1 MESKQVQTIR
11 NYFMICVD
19 GKATERV
26 GEFFAEDAIIYRP
39 DCGRTLKGLVEFEA
53 KLKSCVTERLSLIHI

>member
-11 NYFMICVD
+11 NYFKICVD

-26 GEFFAEDAIIYRP
+26 GNFS
-39 DCGRTLKGLVEFEA
+39 LKMLLFTALIVE
-53 KLKSCVTERLSLIHI
+53 KP

>member
-11 NYFMICVD
+11 NYFKICVD

-26 GEFFAEDAIIYRP
+26 GEFFAEDALIHRP
-39 DCGRTLKGLVEFEA
+39 DCGKP
-53 KLKSCVTERLSLIHI
+53 